1 MKPEIG
7 QIYEGKITSI
17 TNFGAF
23 VSLPDGP
30 DGMVHISEVSDRF
43 VKNIQ
48 DVCKVGDVVKV
59 KVISIAD
66 NGKIA
71 LSIKKAMDKPQQD
84 RREQKPFNKDFKKD
98 FNKDFS
104 KDFKDQ
110 KDSKPAGR
118 KPFAKKPEQKKST
131 PPPIFYPDGVWEETV
146 SSDQNFEDMMS
157 KFKKSSQDR
166 MSDLKR
172 GGESRGYSRRGNGN
186 GRK

>member
-59 KVISIAD
+59 KVISIAE

-71 LSIKKAMDKPQQD
+71 LSIKKAKDPESHDKGMDKDKDSRPQTQ
-84 RREQKPFNKDFKKD
+84 RKSFKKP
-98 FNKDFS
+98 
-104 KDFKDQ
+104 Q
-110 KDSKPAGR
+110 
-118 KPFAKKPEQKKST
+118 ETKKSSPT
-131 PPPIFYPDGVWEETV
+131 PVLYPDGVWEETV
-146 SSDQNFEDMMS
+146 SSNPDFEDMMS

-166 MSDLKR
+166 MSDLKH

>member
-43 VKNIQ
+43 VKDIH
-48 DVCKVGDVVKV
+48 DVCKVGDNVKV
-59 KVISIAD
+59 KVISIAE

-71 LSIKKAMDKPQQD
+71 LSIKQAADKPQRPQKDDRPDKQD
-84 RREQKPFNKDFKKD
+84 KPFQRRAPKKTQ
-98 FNKDFS
+98 
-104 KDFKDQ
+104 DQ
-110 KDSKPAGR
+110 PKRTSA
-118 KPFAKKPEQKKST
+118 
-131 PPPIFYPDGVWEETV
+131 PPVLYPDGVWEEQI
-146 SSDQNFEDMMS
+146 SSNPDFEDMMS

-172 GGESRGYSRRGNGN
+172 GGESRGYSRRGNGS

>member
-48 DVCKVGDVVKV
+48 DVCHVGDVVKV

-71 LSIKKAMDKPQQD
+71 LSIKKAMDKPAETK
-84 RREQKPFNKDFKKD
+84 EQKPAPTQRKPFNK
-98 FNKDFS
+98 
-104 KDFKDQ
+104 
-110 KDSKPAGR
+110 KPQ
-118 KPFAKKPEQKKST
+118 EQKKST
-131 PPPIFYPDGVWEETV
+131 PPPVFYPDGVWEETV
-146 SSDQNFEDMMS
+146 SSNPDFEDMMS

-172 GGESRGYSRRGNGN
+172 GNEGKGHSRRGNGN

>member
-23 VSLPDGP
+23 VTLPDGP
-30 DGMVHISEVSDRF
+30 DGMVHISEISDRF
-43 VKNIQ
+43 VKNIS
-48 DVCKVGDVVKV
+48 DVCQVGETVSV

-71 LSIKKAMDKPQQD
+71 LSIKQAKAPAPKPADKDFDSKDRKLPQKKPVRKPQ
-84 RREQKPFNKDFKKD
+84 ENKK
-98 FNKDFS
+98 
-104 KDFKDQ
+104 
-110 KDSKPAGR
+110 
-118 KPFAKKPEQKKST
+118 T
-131 PPPIFYPDGVWEETV
+131 PPPVFYPDGVWEETI
-146 SSDQNFEDMMS
+146 SSNADFEDMMS

-172 GGESRGYSRRGNGN
+172 GESRGYSRRGNGN

>member
-30 DGMVHISEVSDRF
+30 DGMVHISEVSNSF
-43 VKNIQ
+43 VKDINE
-48 DVCKVGDVVKV
+48 VCKVGEQVKV

-71 LSIKKAMDKPQQD
+71 LSIKQAKPAESQEKRQQRPAQQRPSQQRRPMSKPQ
-84 RREQKPFNKDFKKD
+84 EQRPA
-98 FNKDFS
+98 
-104 KDFKDQ
+104 
-110 KDSKPAGR
+110 SKP
-118 KPFAKKPEQKKST
+118 
-131 PPPIFYPDGVWEETV
+131 ILYPDGVWEETV
-146 SSDQNFEDMMS
+146 SSNPDFEDMMN

-172 GGESRGYSRRGNGN
+172 GGESRGYSRRGHGG

>member
-43 VKNIQ
+43 VKDIH
-48 DVCKVGDVVKV
+48 DVCKVGDTVKV
-59 KVISIAD
+59 KVISIAE

-71 LSIKKAMDKPQQD
+71 LSIKQTIEKAERAERPQ
-84 RREQKPFNKDFKKD
+84 RV
-98 FNKDFS
+98 
-104 KDFKDQ
+104 Q
-110 KDSKPAGR
+110 KDDRPDKGDRPAPR
-118 KPFAKKPEQKKST
+118 RAPQKSSQPKKT
-131 PPPIFYPDGVWEETV
+131 APPPVFYPDGVWEEQV
-146 SSDQNFEDMMS
+146 SSNQNFEDMMS

-172 GGESRGYSRRGNGN
+172 GGESRGYSRRGNGS

>member
-43 VKNIQ
+43 VKDIH
-48 DVCKVGDVVKV
+48 DVCNVGDTVKV

-71 LSIKKAMDKPQQD
+71 LSIKQAADKPQ
-84 RREQKPFNKDFKKD
+84 RP
-98 FNKDFS
+98 
-104 KDFKDQ
+104 Q
-110 KDSKPAGR
+110 KDDTPRQERSSQRKPAR
-118 KPFAKKPEQKKST
+118 KTQDQQKKSAS
-131 PPPIFYPDGVWEETV
+131 PPVLYPDGVWEETV
-146 SSDQNFEDMMS
+146 SSNPDFEDMMS

-172 GGESRGYSRRGNGN
+172 GNEGRGYSRRGNGS

>member
-23 VSLPDGP
+23 VSLPEGP
-30 DGMVHISEVSDRF
+30 DGMVHISEISDRF
-43 VKNIQ
+43 IKNIQ

-59 KVISIAD
+59 KVVSIAE

-71 LSIKKAMDKPQQD
+71 LSIKKANPPAPQEKDKDKDMRPQRKPVRKPQ
-84 RREQKPFNKDFKKD
+84 EPKKT
-98 FNKDFS
+98 S
-104 KDFKDQ
+104 
-110 KDSKPAGR
+110 
-118 KPFAKKPEQKKST
+118 
-131 PPPIFYPDGVWEETV
+131 PPVFYPDGVWEEPV
-146 SSDQNFEDMMS
+146 SSNQNFEDMMS

-172 GGESRGYSRRGNGN
+172 GGEGRGYSRRGNGN

>member
-43 VKNIQ
+43 VKDIH
-48 DVCKVGDVVKV
+48 DVCKVGDTVKV
-59 KVISIAD
+59 KVISIAE

-71 LSIKKAMDKPQQD
+71 LSIKQTVERPRVPQKDDRPEKQDRAPQRRPARKPQDKP
-84 RREQKPFNKDFKKD
+84 KHTT
-98 FNKDFS
+98 
-104 KDFKDQ
+104 
-110 KDSKPAGR
+110 A
-118 KPFAKKPEQKKST
+118 
-131 PPPIFYPDGVWEETV
+131 PPVLYPDGVWEEQV
-146 SSDQNFEDMMS
+146 SSNPDFEDMMS
-157 KFKKSSQDR
+157 RFKKSSQDR

-172 GGESRGYSRRGNGN
+172 GEPRGYSRRGNGS

>member
-48 DVCKVGDVVKV
+48 DVCHVGDVVKV
-59 KVISIAD
+59 KVISVAE

-71 LSIKKAMDKPQQD
+71 LSIKKAMDKP
-84 RREQKPFNKDFKKD
+84 EVSKAKDKD
-98 FNKDFS
+98 N
-104 KDFKDQ
+104 
-110 KDSKPAGR
+110 DSKPAQPR
-118 KPFAKKPEQKKST
+118 KPMRKPQENKKPS
-131 PPPIFYPDGVWEETV
+131 PPPVFYPDGVWEEQV
-146 SSDQNFEDMMS
+146 SSNQDFEDMMS

-172 GGESRGYSRRGNGN
+172 GSEGRGYSRRGNGN

>member
-23 VSLPDGP
+23 VSLPEGP

-48 DVCKVGDVVKV
+48 DVCQVGDVVKV

-71 LSIKKAMDKPQQD
+71 LSIKKAMDKPQPPK
-84 RREQKPFNKDFKKD
+84 EQKPRE
-98 FNKDFS
+98 
-104 KDFKDQ
+104 
-110 KDSKPAGR
+110 R
-118 KPFAKKPEQKKST
+118 KPVQKKPQEIKKAA
-131 PPPIFYPDGVWEETV
+131 PPVLYPDGVWEETV

-172 GGESRGYSRRGNGN
+172 GGDRGYSRRGNGN

>member
-23 VSLPDGP
+23 VTLPDGP

-48 DVCKVGDVVKV
+48 DVCHVGDVVKV

-71 LSIKKAMDKPQQD
+71 LSIKKAMDKPAFD
-84 RREQKPFNKDFKKD
+84 KDKDKDKDKDFKP
-98 FNKDFS
+98 
-104 KDFKDQ
+104 Q
-110 KDSKPAGR
+110 QPR
-118 KPFAKKPEQKKST
+118 KPVRKPQEQKKSS
-131 PPPIFYPDGVWEETV
+131 PPPVFYPDGVWEEQV
-146 SSDQNFEDMMS
+146 SSNQNFEDMMS

-172 GGESRGYSRRGNGN
+172 GSESRGYSRRGNGN

>member
-48 DVCKVGDVVKV
+48 DVCHVGDVVKV
-59 KVISIAD
+59 KVISIAE

-71 LSIKKAMDKPQQD
+71 LSIKKAMDKPEGD
-84 RREQKPFNKDFKKD
+84 NKAKDKDFKP
-98 FNKDFS
+98 
-104 KDFKDQ
+104 Q
-110 KDSKPAGR
+110 QTR
-118 KPFAKKPEQKKST
+118 KPVRKPQEQKKSS
-131 PPPIFYPDGVWEETV
+131 PPPVFYPDGVWEEQV
-146 SSDQNFEDMMS
+146 SSNQDFEDMMS

-172 GGESRGYSRRGNGN
+172 GSESRGYSRRGNGN

>member
-23 VSLPDGP
+23 VTLPDGP
-30 DGMVHISEVSDRF
+30 DGMVHISEVSNGF
-43 VKNIQ
+43 VKDIH
-48 DVCKVGDVVKV
+48 DVLEVGQSVKV
-59 KVISIAD
+59 KVITIAD

-71 LSIKKAMDKPQQD
+71 LSIKKAQDNTREERAPQSQRPRTQQRPTQRPRTNHTQDKA
-84 RREQKPFNKDFKKD
+84 
-98 FNKDFS
+98 
-104 KDFKDQ
+104 
-110 KDSKPAGR
+110 PAT
-118 KPFAKKPEQKKST
+118 KQ
-131 PPPIFYPDGVWEETV
+131 ILYPDGVWEETI
-146 SSDQNFEDMMS
+146 SSNQDFEDMMN

-172 GGESRGYSRRGNGN
+172 GNESRGYSRRGHGG

>member
-43 VKNIQ
+43 VKDIH
-48 DVCKVGDVVKV
+48 DVCKVGDTVKV
-59 KVISIAD
+59 KVISIAE

-71 LSIKKAMDKPQQD
+71 LSIKQTIERPQRPQREDRPQRPQMDDRPESKDRPQRRAPKKPQDKPQ
-84 RREQKPFNKDFKKD
+84 RT
-98 FNKDFS
+98 
-104 KDFKDQ
+104 
-110 KDSKPAGR
+110 A
-118 KPFAKKPEQKKST
+118 
-131 PPPIFYPDGVWEETV
+131 PPVLYPDGVWEEQV
-146 SSDQNFEDMMS
+146 SSNQDFEDMMS
-157 KFKKSSQDR
+157 RFKKSSQDR

-172 GGESRGYSRRGNGN
+172 GNESRGYSRRGNGS

>member
-30 DGMVHISEVSDRF
+30 DGMVHISEISDRF
-43 VKNIQ
+43 IKNIN
-48 DVCKVGDVVKV
+48 DVCQVGETVSV

-71 LSIKKAMDKPQQD
+71 LSIKQAKAPAPKKEREDKVFD
-84 RREQKPFNKDFKKD
+84 KD
-98 FNKDFS
+98 
-104 KDFKDQ
+104 
-110 KDSKPAGR
+110 KDSKPPQR
-118 KPFAKKPEQKKST
+118 KPARKPQENKKT
-131 PPPIFYPDGVWEETV
+131 PPPVFYPDGIWEEKV
-146 SSDQNFEDMMS
+146 SNNADFEDMMS

-172 GGESRGYSRRGNGN
+172 GDSRGYSRRGNGN

>member
-43 VKNIQ
+43 VKDIH
-48 DVCKVGDVVKV
+48 DVCKVGDTVKV
-59 KVISIAD
+59 KVISIAE

-71 LSIKKAMDKPQQD
+71 LSIKQAMDRPQRPQREDRPQRPQKDDRPEGKDRPQRRAPKKPQDKPQ
-84 RREQKPFNKDFKKD
+84 KT
-98 FNKDFS
+98 
-104 KDFKDQ
+104 
-110 KDSKPAGR
+110 A
-118 KPFAKKPEQKKST
+118 
-131 PPPIFYPDGVWEETV
+131 PPVLYPDGVWEEQI
-146 SSDQNFEDMMS
+146 SSNQDFEDMMS
-157 KFKKSSQDR
+157 RFKKSSQDR

-172 GGESRGYSRRGNGN
+172 GNESRGYSRRGNGS

>member
-48 DVCKVGDVVKV
+48 DVCHVGDVVKV
-59 KVISIAD
+59 KVISIAE

-71 LSIKKAMDKPQQD
+71 LSIKKAMDKPENPYKDKDKDKDKD
-84 RREQKPFNKDFKKD
+84 R
-98 FNKDFS
+98 
-104 KDFKDQ
+104 DQ
-110 KDSKPAGR
+110 RHPQTRKPAR
-118 KPFAKKPEQKKST
+118 KPQEQKKST
-131 PPPIFYPDGVWEETV
+131 PPPVFYPDGIWEEQI
-146 SSDQNFEDMMS
+146 SSNQNFEDMMS

-172 GGESRGYSRRGNGN
+172 GSESRGYSRRGNGN

>member
-43 VKNIQ
+43 VKDIH
-48 DVCKVGDVVKV
+48 DVCKVGDTVKV
-59 KVISIAD
+59 KVISIAE

-71 LSIKKAMDKPQQD
+71 LSIKQTIERPQRPQRDDRPQRPQKDDRPESKDRPQRRAPKKPQDKPQ
-84 RREQKPFNKDFKKD
+84 RT
-98 FNKDFS
+98 
-104 KDFKDQ
+104 
-110 KDSKPAGR
+110 A
-118 KPFAKKPEQKKST
+118 
-131 PPPIFYPDGVWEETV
+131 PPVIYPDGVWEEQV
-146 SSDQNFEDMMS
+146 SSNQDFEDMMS
-157 KFKKSSQDR
+157 RFKKSSQDR

-172 GGESRGYSRRGNGN
+172 GNESRGYSRRGNGS

>member
-43 VKNIQ
+43 VKDIH
-48 DVCKVGDVVKV
+48 DVCKVGDTVKV
-59 KVISIAD
+59 KVISIAE

-71 LSIKKAMDKPQQD
+71 LSIKQTIERPQRPQREDRPQRPQKDDRPENKDRPQRRAPKKPQDKPQ
-84 RREQKPFNKDFKKD
+84 RT
-98 FNKDFS
+98 
-104 KDFKDQ
+104 
-110 KDSKPAGR
+110 A
-118 KPFAKKPEQKKST
+118 
-131 PPPIFYPDGVWEETV
+131 PPVLYPDGVWEEQV
-146 SSDQNFEDMMS
+146 SSNQDFEDMMS
-157 KFKKSSQDR
+157 RFKKSSQDR

-172 GGESRGYSRRGNGN
+172 GNESRGYSRRGNGS

>member
-23 VSLPDGP
+23 VSLPGGP

-43 VKNIQ
+43 VKDIH
-48 DVCKVGDVVKV
+48 DVCKVGDTVKV
-59 KVISIAD
+59 KVISIAE

-71 LSIKKAMDKPQQD
+71 LSIKQAMDRPQRPQRDKDDRPENKDRSDRPPRRAPQKPQD
-84 RREQKPFNKDFKKD
+84 KPKRT
-98 FNKDFS
+98 
-104 KDFKDQ
+104 
-110 KDSKPAGR
+110 A
-118 KPFAKKPEQKKST
+118 A
-131 PPPIFYPDGVWEETV
+131 PPVLYPDGVWEEQI
-146 SSDQNFEDMMS
+146 SSNQDFEDMMS
-157 KFKKSSQDR
+157 RFKKSSQDR

-172 GGESRGYSRRGNGN
+172 GNESRGYSRRGNGS

>member
-23 VSLPDGP
+23 VTLPDGP
-30 DGMVHISEVSDRF
+30 DGMVHISEVSDGF
-43 VKNIQ
+43 VKDIN
-48 DVCKVGDVVKV
+48 DVLKVGETVKV
-59 KVISIAD
+59 KVISISD

-71 LSIKKAMDKPQQD
+71 LSIKKAVDRPKRTDAPQHKDFGKNDGQRPIPQQSRSPKKPQE
-84 RREQKPFNKDFKKD
+84 R
-98 FNKDFS
+98 
-104 KDFKDQ
+104 
-110 KDSKPAGR
+110 KPA
-118 KPFAKKPEQKKST
+118 PMQIITS
-131 PPPIFYPDGVWEETV
+131 DGVWEESV
-146 SSDQNFEDMMS
+146 SSDPNFEDMMS

-172 GGESRGYSRRGNGN
+172 GNESRGYSRRGHG